1 MILDRHNRLNLA
13 ELYASLQGA
22 GDGESTETA
31 AEKSQATADEKS

>member
-22 GDGESTETA
+22 GDGGA
-31 AEKSQATADEKS
+31 QDA